1 LRASGRFSRLEGVTL
16 DLFDTHLHLDDE
28 AFAHDREAVLHRAR
42 AAGVRGFLTIGTS
55 LASSRRAIALA
66 DRHPDVY
73 AAVAIHPH
81 EAPAATP
88 EALAELAGLAGHPRV
103 VAIGETG
110 LDYYRDFAPK
120 DLQAEA
126 FRAHLALARRLRLPV
141 IIHNRDA
148 HWDVLRILAEEPPP
162 GVIMH
167 CFSGSV
173 EIARRCLD
181 CGYYIGMDGPLT
193 YRNAR
198 RALEVVAFV
207 PPDRLLLE
215 TDAPY
220 LPPEPHRGVRNE
232 PAFLPLIA
240 EAAARARGVFPG
252 TVAEL
257 TTINARE
264 AFGLAR
270 LATREGG
277 HT

>member
-1 LRASGRFSRLEGVTL
+1 ML
-16 DLFDTHLHLDDE
+16 DLFDSHLHLDDE
-28 AFAHDREAVLHRAR
+28 AFEPDRDTVLERAR
-42 AAGVRGFLTIGTS
+42 DVGVRGFVTIGTS

-66 DRHPDVY
+66 ERHADVY

-88 EALAELAGLAGHPRV
+88 AALDELAALAGSPCV

-120 DLQAEA
+120 EAQAEA
-126 FRAHLALARRLRLPV
+126 FRAHLALAKRLHLPV
-141 IIHNRDA
+141 IVHSRDA
-148 HWDVLRILAEEPPP
+148 HSDVLRILAEEAPPR
-162 GVIMH
+162 VIMH

-181 CGYYIGMDGPLT
+181 RGYYIGLGGPLT

-198 RALEVVAFV
+198 RALDVAGFV
-207 PPDRLLLE
+207 APDRLLLE

-220 LPPEPHRGVRNE
+220 LPPEPHRGRRNE
-232 PAFLPLIA
+232 SSYLPLIA
-240 EAAARARGVFPG
+240 AAAARARGVADG

-264 AFGLAR
+264 VFGLTRA
-270 LATREGG
+270 ATREGG
-277 HT
+277 HP

>member
-1 LRASGRFSRLEGVTL
+1 ML

-28 AFAHDREAVLHRAR
+28 AFDQDREAMLDRAR
-42 AAGVRGFLTIGTS
+42 AAGVRAFVTVGTS
-55 LASSRRAIALA
+55 LESSRRAIALA
-66 DRHPDVY
+66 EHSSDVY

-88 EALAELAGLAGHPRV
+88 EALETLAALARHPRV

-120 DLQAEA
+120 DVQAQA
-126 FRAHLALARRLRLPV
+126 FRDHLALARRLDLPV
-141 IIHNRDA
+141 IVHNRDA
-148 HWDVLRILAEEPPP
+148 HWDVLRILGEEAPTR
-162 GVIMH
+162 VILH
-167 CFSGSV
+167 CFSGAV
-173 EIARRCLD
+173 DIARRCVD
-181 CGYYIGMDGPLT
+181 RGYYLGLGGPLT

-198 RALEVVAFV
+198 RTLDVAAFV

-220 LPPEPHRGVRNE
+220 LPPEPHRGRRNE
-232 PAFLPLIA
+232 PSYLPLIA
-240 EAAARARGVFPG
+240 GAAARARGVAAG

-257 TTINARE
+257 TAMNARE

-270 LATREGG
+270 AATREGG
-277 HT
+277 HP

>member
-1 LRASGRFSRLEGVTL
+1 MLE
-16 DLFDTHLHLDDE
+16 LFDSHVHLDDE
-28 AFAHDREAVLHRAR
+28 AFGPDHEAVLERAR
-42 AAGVRGFLTIGTS
+42 AVGVGGFVTIGTS

-66 DRHPDVY
+66 GQCQDVY

-88 EALAELAGLAGHPRV
+88 EALEALAVLARQPRV

-110 LDYYRDFAPK
+110 LDYFRDFAPK
-120 DLQAEA
+120 EMQAQV
-126 FRAHLALARRLRLPV
+126 FRAHLALARRLDLPV

-148 HWDVLRILAEEPPP
+148 HWDVLSILAEEPPP
-162 GVIMH
+162 RVIMH

-173 EIARRCLD
+173 DIARRCVD
-181 CGYYIGMDGPLT
+181 RGYYLGLGGPLT

-198 RALEVVAFV
+198 RTLDVAAFV

-220 LPPEPHRGVRNE
+220 LPPEPHRGRRNE
-232 PAFLPLIA
+232 PSYLPLIA
-240 EAAARARGVFPG
+240 EAAARARDVAAG

-257 TTINARE
+257 TTMNARD

-270 LATREGG
+270 AATREGG
-277 HT
+277 HP